1 MNLGISGA
9 PDGSGYIK
17 IYSTET
23 AFAALKA
30 DGSITVWGDSNRGG
44 LDAPFGR
51 GYTKNYQ
58 RVHLCL
64 QDLNHP
70 TLRLNHQ
77 L

>member
-1 MNLGISGA
+1 MPPLYEGGSGA

-44 LDAPFGR
+44 LDAPFACASK
-51 GYTKNYQ
+51 T
-58 RVHLCL
+58 
-64 QDLNHP
+64 
-70 TLRLNHQ
+70 
-77 L
+77 